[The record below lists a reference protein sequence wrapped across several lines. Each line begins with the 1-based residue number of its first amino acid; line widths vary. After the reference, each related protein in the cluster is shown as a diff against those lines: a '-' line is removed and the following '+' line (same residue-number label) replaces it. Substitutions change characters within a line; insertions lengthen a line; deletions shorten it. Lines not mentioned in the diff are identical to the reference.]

1 MKTEEVLILVK
12 AGFTAD
18 EIRVLSGM
26 DAESAP
32 ELPAAPEEP
41 MTQPAPEHVAQPAPE
56 HVAQPAPEPAHAD
69 PSAAPAW
76 FTEFVQKNNE
86 EMAAM
91 QRAFQLTNV
100 RRADAEH
107 TVKTP
112 EQLAAEAFDAIR

>member
-41 MTQPAPEHVAQPAPE
+41 MTQPAPE